1 MRMNHLVRAIVVL
14 LVSLSTEACAVIT
27 QGEVGLRRT
36 WGKID
41 PKPIEPGLV
50 IYEAVSTDILR
61 VPVRTTAVAVDFVL
75 PSKEGLNINARM
87 AILYR
92 ILPERAADV
101 ITTIGADYEETFI
114 AAVFRSAAADV
125 TARFFAKDMYSSE
138 RSRIEKEV
146 AALMSKTLDS
156 RGIVIESV
164 LMKSISLPAG
174 LAAAIEQ
181 KLRAEQEAQQMLFSI
196 EREKLEAQRKII
208 EATGVRD
215 AQKIVA
221 EGLTPDIL
229 RLRSIEA
236 MRDLARSPNAKI
248 VIGNGP
254 MPLVLGQ

>member
-1 MRMNHLVRAIVVL
+1 MRKLFAL
-14 LVSLSTEACAVIT
+14 LMLCSTLQACAVIT
-27 QGEVGLRRT
+27 QGEVGLRRR

-41 PKPIEPGLV
+41 PMPLEPGLV
-50 IYEAVSTDILR
+50 FYETVSTDILR
-61 VPVRTTAVAVDFVL
+61 VPVRTTTVTVDFVL

-101 ITTIGADYEETFI
+101 ITTIGADYEENFI

-125 TARFFAKDMYSSE
+125 SARFFAKDMYSAE

-146 AALMSKTLDS
+146 ATLMSATLS
-156 RGIVIESV
+156 ARGIVIESV
-164 LMKSISLPAG
+164 LMKSIALPAG

-215 AQKIVA
+215 AQKIVS

-229 RLRSIEA
+229 KLRSIEA
-236 MRDLARSPNAKI
+236 MRDLARSPNSKI

-254 MPLVLGQ
+254 TPLVLGQ